1 MIVYT
6 NKFKSSD
13 VPYTSFE
20 CEVLNELKDCVNR
33 RDSNCIQHT
42 RFLFEMDNVS
52 IQEQI
57 SYLKINKE

>member
-1 MIVYT
+1 MIVYSD
-6 NKFKSSD
+6 KFKNSD
-13 VPYTSFE
+13 IPMKSYEF
-20 CEVLNELKDCVNR
+20 EVLNELKDCVNR

-57 SYLKINKE
+57 SYL